1 MDRFDE
7 LLTNIDKYLLMLFY
21 SKDQELIRGKT
32 WLQKEMFLIGQ
43 NVEEVGKK
51 YDAYLKGPFSEA
63 VEKSADQFERSN
75 YVIVDRGKM
84 SLTDKGVQLAKKIWE
99 SRSDEDKRMVEDMK
113 ALLNDMTYNE
123 LLVFV
128 YTSYPET
135 TKESDI
141 KEDIEKVRL
150 PVSLRL
156 VKKGKISV
164 EKGAEVAGIHLLD
177 FVEELKKRGI
187 KRF

>member
-1 MDRFDE
+1 MYRFDD
-7 LLTNIDKYLLMLFY
+7 LLTNIDKYLLMLLY
-21 SKDQELIRGKT
+21 SKDQEPIRGKT

-43 NVEEVGKK
+43 NVQDIGKE
-51 YDAYLKGPFSEA
+51 YYGYLKGPFSEA

-75 YVIVDRGKM
+75 YVIIDRGKIL
-84 SLTDKGVQLAKKIWE
+84 LTDKGMQLAKKIWE
-99 SRSDEDKRMVEDMK
+99 SMSDEDKRMAEDMK
-113 ALLNDMTYNE
+113 GLLNDMTYNE
-123 LLVFV
+123 LLVFI

-150 PVSLRL
+150 PISLKL